1 VSSNPLARTLV
12 TGRRAAGR
20 VKRRLFPTPEEAAWR
35 KLAAEAWRRPRYTP
49 GVYDLMG
56 YKVNYV
62 DLLTVA
68 PQWKDTF
75 VDEVHAF
82 ESEIPNPRILDC
94 GANVGIVTFYFKRQH
109 PGARITAFEADPA
122 IASALSRNV
131 EQNALSHVN
140 VVAAAVWDETGET
153 TFVAEGADSG
163 GIASEYRGE
172 SQKRITVPTIRL
184 RDVIAGEDRID
195 LLKLDMEGAEHRV
208 LADCE
213 PELPRVRAMIVELH
227 DFDVRERK
235 NPSTLELLKRA
246 GFVYGHGGVIPVP
259 ATERVLNPQK
269 YFHSPPSRWV
279 ERVYAW
285 RP

>member
-1 VSSNPLARTLV
+1 MSSNPLSRTLV

-20 VKRRLFPTPEEAAWR
+20 VKRHLFPTPEEGAWR

-49 GVYDLMG
+49 GAYDLMG
-56 YKVNYV
+56 YTVNYV

-75 VDEVHAF
+75 VDEVHSF
-82 ESEIPNPRILDC
+82 ESDVPSPRILDC

-122 IASALSRNV
+122 IASALLRNV
-131 EQNALSHVN
+131 EQNSLSQVD

-153 TFVAEGADSG
+153 TFAAEGADSG

-172 SQKRITVPTIRL
+172 VQKRITVPTIRL
-184 RDVIAGEDRID
+184 RDVIAAEDRID
-195 LLKLDMEGAEHRV
+195 LLKLDVEGAEHRV

-213 PELPRVRAMIVELH
+213 PELGRVRAMILELH
-227 DFDVRERK
+227 DFDGRERK
-235 NPSTLELLKRA
+235 NPSTLALLKRA
-246 GFVYGHGGVIPVP
+246 GFLYAHGGVIPVP
-259 ATERVLNPQK
+259 SAESALSTTK
-269 YFHSPPSRWV
+269 YFPSPPTRWV

-285 RP
+285 RE

>member
-1 VSSNPLARTLV
+1 VSGNPLSRTLV

-20 VKRRLFPTPEEAAWR
+20 VKRHLFPTPEEAAWR
-35 KLAAEAWRRPRYTP
+35 KLAAETWRRPRYTP
-49 GVYDLMG
+49 GVCDLMG

-82 ESEIPNPRILDC
+82 EAETSSPRILDC

-122 IASALSRNV
+122 IASALSLNV
-131 EQNALSHVN
+131 EQNALSQVN

-153 TFVAEGADSG
+153 TFAAEGADSG

-172 SQKRITVPTIRL
+172 SQKRITVPTVRL
-184 RDVIAGEDRID
+184 RDVIAAEDRID
-195 LLKLDMEGAEHRV
+195 LLKLDIEGAEHRV

-213 PELPRVRAMIVELH
+213 PELGRVRAMIIELH
-227 DFDVRERK
+227 DFDARERK

-259 ATERVLNPQK
+259 ATETGLRSER
-269 YFHSPPSRWV
+269 YFHSPPTRWV

-285 RP
+285 RS